1 MSLAVW
7 DSVNFC
13 PLSIRVNLGI
23 TSERVS
29 SSFKNQHVHLAF
41 NNLKHLSVIYLN
53 EAVWREEAVPQL
65 LLKVQ
70 GSRLACSV
78 KISVWGTTQT
88 LSRTQTLMPVPSSMN
103 EMNRKTIQRK
113 VVSLFIFFK
122 PKFLTFFL

>member
-1 MSLAVW
+1 M
-7 DSVNFC
+7 NFC

-70 GSRLACSV
+70 GSRLACR
-78 KISVWGTTQT
+78 IWGIV
-88 LSRTQTLMPVPSSMN
+88 LRLVFEVLPKHYP
-103 EMNRKTIQRK
+103 EP
-113 VVSLFIFFK
+113 K
-122 PKFLTFFL
+122 P